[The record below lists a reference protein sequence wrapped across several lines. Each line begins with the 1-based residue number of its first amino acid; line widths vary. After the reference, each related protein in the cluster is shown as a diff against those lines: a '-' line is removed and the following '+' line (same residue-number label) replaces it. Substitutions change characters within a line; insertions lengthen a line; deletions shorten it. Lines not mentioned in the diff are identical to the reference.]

1 MNKSVLLT
9 GGAGYV
15 GSHVAK
21 ELHKNGFTPVIL
33 DTNIKDKPW
42 SGIYGPSFD
51 CSLPREI
58 TFLENIV
65 TRYNIDSCIHF
76 AGSTKVGESM
86 QDPKTYYINNVVMP
100 LTLIDRLRAIGVNK
114 FLFSSSAAVYGLPAS
129 TAREEDLP
137 CPINPYGRTKY
148 IIEEV
153 LKDYNMAYNFKSI
166 SLRYFNVAGINQDL
180 DSIDVKSDHEH
191 IIPIIIESAR
201 MNREFTL
208 FGTDFN
214 TVDGTC
220 VRDYVHVTDVAEAHL
235 LSLLELNKDA
245 VCNIYNVGSGKG
257 TSNLELIKKIE
268 QYYGPMDILKL
279 NRRSG
284 DPAELVADIT
294 KIKNDLKWEPKNSSI
309 DNIIRSVVQ
318 WYNNNNKRNLN

>member
-9 GGAGYV
+9 GGAGYI

-42 SGIYGPSFD
+42 SDSYGPAFE

-58 TFLENIV
+58 DFLESII
-65 TRYNIDSCIHF
+65 TRHHIDSCIHF
-76 AGSTKVGESM
+76 AGYTKVGESM
-86 QDPKTYYINNVVMP
+86 AEPNRYYVNNVVMT
-100 LTLIDRLRAIGVNK
+100 LTLIDRLKAIGIDK
-114 FLFSSSAAVYGLPAS
+114 FLFSSSAAVYGLSTLKAS
-129 TAREEDLP
+129 ENELP

-148 IIEEV
+148 FVEEI
-153 LKDYNMAYNFKSI
+153 LKDYNLAYNFKSI
-166 SLRYFNVAGINQDL
+166 SLRYFNVAGINQDI
-180 DSIDVKSDHEH
+180 DIVDVKSDREH

-201 MNREFTL
+201 HSKEFEL
-208 FGTDFN
+208 YGTDFD
-214 TVDGTC
+214 TPDGTC

-235 LSLLELNKDA
+235 LALLKLDNDA
-245 VCNIYNVGSGKG
+245 VCEKYNVGSGIG
-257 TSNLELIKKIE
+257 TSNLELIKKVE
-268 QYYGPMDILKL
+268 KYYGPMDILKL
-279 NRRSG
+279 KRRLG

-294 KIKNDLKWEPKNSSI
+294 KIKKDLKWEPKNSSV

-318 WYNNNNKRNLN
+318 YYNNNNKKNLN